1 MLMKMAQVDKA
12 GNFKQSGDMRVL
24 YATMML
30 IRTRIIFEMNNS
42 MFASLNIALRYAAVR
57 R

>member
-1 MLMKMAQVDKA
+1 MLMAMANVEKDGKF
-12 GNFKQSGDMRVL
+12 NLIGDMRVL

-30 IRTRIIFEMNNS
+30 IRTRIVFSMNTH
-42 MFASLNIALRYAAVR
+42 MFAACNIALRYAAVR